1 MWLIN
6 ARTLQLEQVWGERN
20 VKYAILSHRWEDE
33 EVSFRDMQNLAVAT
47 KLKGFAKIRQSCELA
62 LKDRQE
68 YVWIDTC
75 CINKESS
82 AELSEAI
89 NSMYRWY
96 QTSAFCYAYLLDVR
110 GDGSDKNAVEQQIMG
125 SVWFA
130 RGWTLQELLAPPN
143 LRFYNRNWKVLG
155 TKQTLG
161 SVLTKVTGVDED
173 ILSGKDPLERRSIA
187 QRMSWASRRKTT
199 REEDMAYCLLGIFD
213 VNMPLLYGEGGKKA
227 FLRLQEEII
236 KYSDDHSIFAWSIHC
251 SPQPGLLADE
261 PRAFEKCHLMKAV
274 GMRAAR
280 APFSMTNRGLSI
292 KLLATPYTVD
302 TYLVRLDCADASL
315 LQDGMFLD
323 DMRLGIFLRRLHED
337 DQFARVEHEGKT
349 FVQLSASTWIPVLPK
364 SVLQRQPSQ
373 ILQSRPVEQ
382 IEINV
387 RQHLSTFNTSN
398 VVDRING
405 FQIATYKTFPA
416 NEARSNSGHSTTT
429 ETLSVSAFHWDPGTR
444 IMTMEPGVCGSMC
457 AIDISAQN
465 LRIKLIKLGFDFW
478 FNPVCF
484 IADRSGLDG
493 SLSVDDYESD
503 LPLDIKLQYQDIHRR
518 SPFDT
523 EAWSTVSGKYPM
535 ELRHHPGL
543 WALKCDRIK
552 GLDVRFPKLG
562 ALRIYRGT
570 FEEKRVWNVHLDL
583 TGVESKEGILRRV
596 LK

>member
-6 ARTLQLEQVWGERN
+6 ARTLQLEQVWGEKN
-20 VKYAILSHRWEDE
+20 VEYVILSHRWEDE
-33 EVSFRDMQNLAVAT
+33 EVSFRDMQSLAVAT

-68 YVWIDTC
+68 YVWTDTC

-96 QTSAFCYAYLLDVR
+96 RTAAFCYAYLLDVR
-110 GDGSDKNAVEQQIMG
+110 GDGTDKTAVEQQIMG

-143 LRFYNRNWKVLG
+143 LRFYNRNWNVLG

-161 SVLTKVTGVDED
+161 SVLTKVTGVDQD
-173 ILSGKDPLERRSIA
+173 ILSGKDLLESRSIA

-199 REEDMAYCLLGIFD
+199 REENMACCLLGIFD
-213 VNMPLLYGEGGKKA
+213 VSMPLLHGEGGKKA

-236 KYSDDHSIFAWSIHC
+236 KYSDDHSIFAWSMHC
-251 SPQPGLLADE
+251 FPQPGLLADE
-261 PRAFEKCHLMKAV
+261 PKAFEECHLMKAV

-302 TYLVRLDCADASL
+302 TYLIRLDYADASL
-315 LQDGMFLD
+315 LKDRIPLD
-323 DMRLGIFLRRLHED
+323 DIRLGIFLRRLHED
-337 DQFARVEHEGKT
+337 DQFARIEHEGKT
-349 FVQLSASTWIPVLPK
+349 FVQLSTSTWFPVLPR
-364 SVLQRQPSQ
+364 SVLHRTPSQ
-373 ILQSRPVEQ
+373 FLQSRPVEK

-398 VVDRING
+398 GVDRING
-405 FQIATYKTFPA
+405 FQFATYTTFPA
-416 NEARSNSGHSTTT
+416 NEARYNLGHSTTT
-429 ETLSVSAFHWDPGTR
+429 ENLSVSAFNWDSDTR
-444 IMTMEPGVCGSMC
+444 IMTMKPGVCGSTV
-457 AIDISAQN
+457 AIDTSAQN

-484 IADRSGLDG
+484 IADRNGLNRPRIVDG
-493 SLSVDDYESD
+493 DAPFSSD
-503 LPLDIKLQYQDIHRR
+503 SKLQFQDIHQR

-523 EAWSTVSGKYPM
+523 EAWSTMIGKYPL
-535 ELRHHPGL
+535 ELRYHPGL
-543 WALKCDRIK
+543 WALKGDRIK
-552 GLDVRFPKLG
+552 GLHVRFPKLG
-562 ALRIYRGT
+562 ALQICRGT
-570 FEEKRVWNVHLDL
+570 FEEKGVWNVDLDL
-583 TGVESKEGILRRV
+583 TGLDSKKGILRRIF
-596 LK
+596 K